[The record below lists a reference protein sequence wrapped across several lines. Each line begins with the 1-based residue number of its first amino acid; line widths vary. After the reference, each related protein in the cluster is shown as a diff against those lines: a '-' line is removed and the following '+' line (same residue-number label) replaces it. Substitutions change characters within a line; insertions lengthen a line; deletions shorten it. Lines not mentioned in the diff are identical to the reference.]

1 MDNVVFSRLLFV
13 DDILI
18 FCGALPAHLRLLQS
32 LFLYLEASS
41 SLNINL
47 AKSELVPMANVE
59 QVERLVG
66 LLSCEVSV
74 STLPVKYLSLTL
86 GASYKAKHIWD
97 GVIEK
102 IERWLA
108 SWKIMYLSKGGRVT
122 LIKSTLA
129 NLPTYFMYL
138 FP

>member
-1 MDNVVFSRLLFV
+1 MDNVVFSHLLFV

-18 FCGALPAHLRLLQS
+18 FCGAFPAHLRLLRS

-59 QVERLVG
+59 QVERLAG

-97 GVIEK
+97 GIIEK
-102 IERWLA
+102 IER
-108 SWKIMYLSKGGRVT
+108 
-122 LIKSTLA
+122 
-129 NLPTYFMYL
+129 
-138 FP
+138 